1 MEKGSERRFLRR
13 NEGQKG
19 RFLKGEE
26 EVVEEEAEGWV
37 EEEEE
42 VLKPKLGFE
51 FRPSASSSLPYF
63 QPFSSPPVCE
73 CVCDGSEGGKE
84 GGS

>member
-1 MEKGSERRFLRR
+1 MEKGSERRTT
-13 NEGQKG
+13 EGQKG

-26 EVVEEEAEGWV
+26 EVVEGWV
-37 EEEEE
+37 EEE

-63 QPFSSPPVCE
+63 QPFSSLSSRLYVC
-73 CVCDGSEGGKE
+73 V
-84 GGS
+84 

>member
-13 NEGQKG
+13 AEGQKG
-19 RFLKGEE
+19 RFLKGGEE
-26 EVVEEEAEGWV
+26 EVVVVEAEGW
-37 EEEEE
+37 EEEE

-63 QPFSSPPVCE
+63 QPFSPPPVFV
-73 CVCDGSEGGKE
+73 CV
-84 GGS
+84 